1 MNGCE
6 KLIQLMRQ
14 QGAMGNPSNL
24 ELGEML
30 SETTCR
36 IGGNDLEKEDLIV
49 AEHLTAEYG
58 IKASASIE
66 ATIDGKKTNAK
77 IEEQTMSIN
86 NKLKKGDTVLTYRVG
101 EDKYAII
108 ERMVSL

>member
-6 KLIQLMRQ
+6 KLIQIMRQ
-14 QGAMGNPSNL
+14 QGAMGNPPRL

-30 SETTCR
+30 SESTCR

-49 AEHLTAEYG
+49 AEHLTAGYNTK
-58 IKASASIE
+58 ISANIA
-66 ATIDGKKTNAK
+66 ATIDGKETGIIMKD
-77 IEEQTMSIN
+77 QTVAIN
-86 NKLKKGDTVLTYRVG
+86 SRLKKGDTVLTYRIS